1 MKISQT
7 GPVSDDIY
15 SLYCSS
21 TFHRMSLTWDL
32 YDFCPMIRV
41 EVGVRG
47 KPQRKNILSTLHHR
61 YLLSIHFFFLATRV
75 ACKSSRARDGS
86 HGMVVTQAV
95 TVTTL
100 DA

>member
-61 YLLSIHFFFLATRV
+61 YLLSIHFFFWPHMCHAKV
-75 ACKSSRARDGS
+75 PGP
-86 HGMVVTQAV
+86 GMEVMAW
-95 TVTTL
+95 
-100 DA
+100 